1 MLNIRIDN
9 PELEKSIKQTYGEDT
24 VGIASAFSEFIQQQ
38 KIKQDIGVSVE
49 QLGAGEGIALGNVMK
64 DIRAKYE

>member
-9 PELEKSIKQTYGEDT
+9 PELEKSIKQTYGGDT

-49 QLGAGEGIALGNVMK
+49 QLDAGEGIALGNVMK

>member
-38 KIKQDIGVSVE
+38 KIKQDIGISIE
-49 QLGAGEGIALGNVMK
+49 QLDAGEGIALGNVMK